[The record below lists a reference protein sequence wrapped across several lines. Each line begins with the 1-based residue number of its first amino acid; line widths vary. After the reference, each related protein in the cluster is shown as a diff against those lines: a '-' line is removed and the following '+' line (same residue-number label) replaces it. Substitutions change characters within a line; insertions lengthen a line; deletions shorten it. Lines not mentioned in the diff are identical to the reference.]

1 MSAPKVRDVTII
13 MDDQVWRYARRHKSS
28 IHKPWSQTSINIHHF
43 LLCTY
48 SLHPISLKMSFVSL
62 FFFFTQHLSLAL
74 LYVRLGAVWSEALVF
89 MSVTLAPG
97 LAGSIWLMLTSTYS
111 NNLQGNKYFISLR
124 ALKHYTFNYA
134 LLSASTVSSR
144 VRLKGSRGV
153 VTTHTVNEQ
162 KK

>member
-1 MSAPKVRDVTII
+1 MIRCGATHAAINPRYTNRDPRLALIYII
-13 MDDQVWRYARRHKSS
+13 SFYVPTR
-28 IHKPWSQTSINIHHF
+28 
-43 LLCTY
+43 CTPFPSKCPSY
-48 SLHPISLKMSFVSL
+48 PF

-74 LYVRLGAVWSEALVF
+74 LYARLGAVWSEALVF

-124 ALKHYTFNYA
+124 ALKHYTFNYE